1 MTEQLTRQPTAE
13 ILTANNETMRERIE
27 RLEMQFPRIRTIEL
41 PEGTLEQYGLTD
53 LPAGVGVMGGLA
65 RAILQKL
72 EFDED
77 APVRDIDLV
86 AIKDFYQGD
95 DKTLHDL
102 SQLHMP
108 DDNKYSYGVK
118 KEAIDQ
124 YFATRDFTF
133 NEVIVL
139 DGKIITEQGHS
150 DLRDKVIRPT
160 EYESERWPNG
170 IGPKIWY
177 KAKLME
183 AVFEDLYCKGSS
195 EGYKPPYE
203 DMSSDF
209 YMALA
214 LNKAF
219 QYGGDV
225 PRIFLDKFDW
235 TADDDPFEVAK
246 ELAECCGFEFRGSA
260 VAYDANRIVYG
271 YNVEEI
277 PADENDRLMRK
288 IGRYGIRVPDGT
300 FDDY

>member
-27 RLEMQFPRIRTIEL
+27 RLELQFPGIRTIEL

-65 RAILQKL
+65 RAIIQKL

-86 AIKDFYQGD
+86 AIKDFYHGD
-95 DKTLHDL
+95 QQRLQQL
-102 SQLHMP
+102 SLQYMP
-108 DDNKYSYGVK
+108 DDYKYSYGVK
-118 KEAIDQ
+118 EEAIDH

-133 NEVIVL
+133 NEVLVV
-139 DGKIITEQGHS
+139 DGKIIITEQGYV

-160 EYESERWPNG
+160 EYESEQWPNG
-170 IGPKIWY
+170 IGPKLWY

-183 AVFEDLYCKGSS
+183 AVFEDLYGKGSS
-195 EGYKPPYE
+195 EGYRPPYE
-203 DMSSDF
+203 DMSSGF

-219 QYGGDV
+219 QYGGEV

-235 TADDDPFEVAK
+235 TADDEVD
-246 ELAECCGFEFRGSA
+246 LP
-260 VAYDANRIVYG
+260 NI
-271 YNVEEI
+271 
-277 PADENDRLMRK
+277 
-288 IGRYGIRVPDGT
+288 
-300 FDDY
+300 